1 MKTMPEVPAEGGEK
15 MPLSYGGN
23 GAGRTLRIAA
33 LLVLLVLVLFA
44 ILRFHMWQT
53 PPEMKQQLALVNRW
67 NPVSEIG
74 YTPKL
79 TEIEAGFQAD
89 KQCTEAAKR
98 MLADC
103 RSAGCR
109 PMILSAYRSVDD
121 QLVLYDEEVQRLV
134 NRGYSP
140 ELAED
145 EVSKKIAAPG
155 RSEHELGLAL
165 DIVDEDFSETSDRQA
180 QTDVSRWLKENA
192 WRYGFILRYPEDAEE
207 ETGYAWHPWHYR
219 YVGEGTAGNM
229 HSLGIT
235 LEEYLSMF
243 FSEEASVVYDEN

>member
-1 MKTMPEVPAEGGEK
+1 MNPETEPNAVHPAHR
-15 MPLSYGGN
+15 
-23 GAGRTLRIAA
+23 ARAAA

-44 ILRFHMWQT
+44 AVRFHLWQT
-53 PPEMKQQLALVNRW
+53 PVEMKQQLTLVNPW
-67 NPVSEIG
+67 NPVSETG
-74 YTPKL
+74 FTPKL
-79 TEIEAGFQAD
+79 TEVENGFQAD
-89 KQCTEAAKR
+89 RMCTEAAKR
-98 MLADC
+98 MLEDC
-103 RSAGCR
+103 RAAGCR

-134 NRGYSP
+134 DQGYPP
-140 ELAED
+140 EAAEA

-165 DIVDEDFSETSDRQA
+165 DLVDEDFPEASERQA
-180 QTDVSRWLKENA
+180 QTDTARWLKENA
-192 WRYGFILRYPEDAEE
+192 WRYGFVLRYPEGTEA
-207 ETGYAWHPWHYR
+207 ETGYSWHPWHYR
-219 YVGEGTAGNM
+219 YVGEGAAGNM